1 MRKEDIFE
9 KIRVSLMDQL
19 EDNPDLEDEKIQE
32 RIDDLILNESC
43 AAVMSLSEKEQLHK
57 SLFYSVRRLDV
68 LQKLMDDP
76 EITEIMVNGYRH
88 IFYEKG
94 GRLYAWKHHFASR
107 ERLED
112 VIQQIVGRCNRVVNE
127 QRPIVDA
134 RLPDDNGSRVNVVL
148 NPIALDGPILT
159 IRRFPEEAVTLE
171 HLIRW
176 GSVTREAALFL
187 RDLVEARYSMLIG
200 GGTSTGKTTFLN
212 ALSSCIPPEERIIT
226 IEDNAELQLQG
237 IPNLVRMEAR
247 DANLDGAHA
256 VTIRD
261 LIKAA
266 LRMRPTRIIIGEVRG
281 AEAEDFLM
289 CLNTG
294 HSGSL
299 GTAHANSVRDM
310 ISRLEMMV
318 LMGEQLPIL
327 VIRRQI
333 VSGVEIMI
341 HLTREADG
349 TRRLGEIAE
358 IAGMKGEEPEI
369 RTLFARDREGVL
381 IKVNELGNCE
391 KLEKLRKRRNLP

>member
-1 MRKEDIFE
+1 
-9 KIRVSLMDQL
+9 
-19 EDNPDLEDEKIQE
+19 
-32 RIDDLILNESC
+32 
-43 AAVMSLSEKEQLHK
+43 
-57 SLFYSVRRLDV
+57 
-68 LQKLMDDP
+68 
-76 EITEIMVNGYRH
+76 
-88 IFYEKG
+88 
-94 GRLYAWKHHFASR
+94 
-107 ERLED
+107 
-112 VIQQIVGRCNRVVNE
+112 
-127 QRPIVDA
+127 
-134 RLPDDNGSRVNVVL
+134 
-148 NPIALDGPILT
+148 
-159 IRRFPEEAVTLE
+159 
-171 HLIRW
+171 
-176 GSVTREAALFL
+176 
-187 RDLVEARYSMLIG
+187 MLIG

>member
-68 LQKLMDDP
+68 LQELMDDP

-266 LRMRPTRIIIGEVRG
+266 LRMRPSRIIIGEVRG

>member
-68 LQKLMDDP
+68 LQELMDDP
-76 EITEIMVNGYRH
+76 DITEIMVNGYRH

>member
-1 MRKEDIFE
+1 MWNEDVFE

-19 EDNPDLEDEKIQE
+19 EENPDLEDEKIQE
-32 RIDDLILNESC
+32 RIDDLILNESP

-68 LQKLMDDP
+68 LQELMDDP

-94 GRLYAWKHHFASR
+94 GRLYSWEHHFASR

-148 NPIALDGPILT
+148 HPIALDGPILT

-176 GSVTREAALFL
+176 GSVTREAAVFL

-212 ALSSCIPPEERIIT
+212 ALSSCIPAEERIIT

-318 LMGEQLPIL
+318 LMGEQLPIS

-358 IAGMKGEEPEI
+358 ISGMKGEEPEI

-381 IKVNELGNCE
+381 IKVNGLGNCE
-391 KLEKLRKRRNLP
+391 KLDKLRQRRNLP

>member
-1 MRKEDIFE
+1 MRSEEIFE
-9 KIRVSLMDQL
+9 RIRAGLMDHL
-19 EDNPDLEDEKIQE
+19 EENPDLEDEEIQE
-32 RIDDLILNESC
+32 FIDDLILNEASSSR
-43 AAVMSLSEKEQLHK
+43 MSLAGKEQLHK
-57 SLFYSVRRLDV
+57 SLFYSVRKLDV
-68 LQKLMDDP
+68 LQELMDDP

-94 GRLYAWKHHFASR
+94 GRLYSWKRHFASQ

-134 RLPDDNGSRVNVVL
+134 RLPDDNGSRVNVVM

-176 GSVTREAALFL
+176 GSVTREAAVFL
-187 RDLVEARYSMLIG
+187 KDLVEARYSMLIG

-212 ALSSCIPPEERIIT
+212 ALSSCIPPDERIIT

-247 DANLDGAHA
+247 DANLEGGHA
-256 VTIRD
+256 ITIRD

-318 LMGEQLPIL
+318 LMGEQLPVA

-349 TRRLGEIAE
+349 TRQLGEIAE
-358 IAGMKGEEPEI
+358 LSGMKGEEPEI
-369 RTLFARDREGVL
+369 RTLFERDREGVL
-381 IKVNELGNCE
+381 RKVNELGNRE
-391 KLEKLRKRRNLP
+391 KLEKLWQRRNLP